1 MVGSPS
7 EFCIGA
13 EGCDVF
19 QIRIGTCEI
28 SSCDQSF
35 GVDGIEEGNHGKS
48 GDEGTESEFL
58 RTVCGDGGNE
68 PCKSDG
74 EPDHEDGCVEP
85 EFGEPESLSVNR
97 HSEDG

>member
-13 EGCDVF
+13 ERGDVI
-19 QIRIGTCEI
+19 QIRIGAREVG
-28 SSCDQSF
+28 SGDQGF
-35 GVDGIEEGNHGKS
+35 GVGGIEEGNHGKS
-48 GDEGTESEFL
+48 GDERTESEFL

-74 EPDHEDGCVEP
+74 EPDHEHGCVES
-85 EFGEPESLSVNR
+85 EFGESECLGIDG